1 MATQY
6 EVEHNIKPGPS
17 TQEGTRRI
25 DMSSFTSFLSN
36 LTTTDSHHAGAAAGG
51 AAHHNN
57 PHAIPTPV
65 DAAAL
70 YSLLQQQF
78 QTLFSTADP
87 NSQNAAFLSSLV
99 EALESD
105 IASPPTEIPGVPQE
119 YLDALD
125 RVPAKA
131 LKQKPDEACP
141 ICAEKFL
148 DDKYPLVVELPC
160 HSSHRFDLECV
171 SPWLRSK
178 GSCPMCRK
186 DLTKKKEQV
195 VVPDD
200 DEENEDPDGLYA

>member
-6 EVEHNIKPGPS
+6 EIEHNIKPGPS
-17 TQEGTRRI
+17 TQSGTRRI

-36 LTTTDSHHAGAAAGG
+36 LTTDSPSQSSAQQQTRHT
-51 AAHHNN
+51 N
-57 PHAIPTPV
+57 PHATPTPV

-70 YSLLQQQF
+70 YHLLQQQF
-78 QTLFSTADP
+78 QTLFSTAP
-87 NSQNAAFLSSLV
+87 NDDNARFLSSLV

-105 IASPPTEIPGVPQE
+105 IASPPTEIPGVSQE
-119 YLDALD
+119 YLDSLD
-125 RVPAKA
+125 RVPKKTLGA
-131 LKQKPDEACP
+131 DEACP

-148 DDKYPLVVELPC
+148 DDQYPLVVELPC

-186 DLTKKKEQV
+186 DLTKKKEQIV
-195 VVPDD
+195 VDDD
-200 DEENEDPDGLYA
+200 DEENDDPDGLYA

>member
-17 TQEGTRRI
+17 TQDGTRRI

-36 LTTTDSHHAGAAAGG
+36 LTTDNHSAAASAAAA
-51 AAHHNN
+51 AAHHN
-57 PHAIPTPV
+57 PHATPTPV

-70 YSLLQQQF
+70 YTLLQQQF
-78 QTLFSTADP
+78 QTLFSTAP
-87 NSQNAAFLSSLV
+87 NTQNAAFLSSLV

-105 IASPPTEIPGVPQE
+105 ISSPPTEIPGVSHE
-119 YLDALD
+119 YLDSLD
-125 RVPAKA
+125 RVPKKS
-131 LKQKPDEACP
+131 LKEDEACP

-186 DLTKKKEQV
+186 DLTKKKEPV
-195 VVPDD
+195 VVVDDD
-200 DEENEDPDGLYA
+200 DEENDDPDGLYA

>member
-6 EVEHNIKPGPS
+6 EIEHNIKPTPS

-25 DMSSFTSFLSN
+25 DMSSFTSFLTN
-36 LTTTDSHHAGAAAGG
+36 LTTNDAPSATRHT
-51 AAHHNN
+51 N
-57 PHAIPTPV
+57 PHATPTPV

-70 YSLLQQQF
+70 YHLLQQQF
-78 QTLFSTADP
+78 QTLFSTAP
-87 NSQNAAFLSSLV
+87 NADNARFLSGLV
-99 EALESD
+99 EALERD
-105 IASPPTEIPGVPQE
+105 IASPPTEIPGVSQE
-119 YLDALD
+119 YLDSLD
-125 RVPAKA
+125 RVSKKA
-131 LKQKPDEACP
+131 LGKDEACP

-148 DDKYPLVVELPC
+148 DDQYPLVVELPC

-195 VVPDD
+195 IVPDD
-200 DEENEDPDGLYA
+200 DDENDDPDGLYA

>member
-6 EVEHNIKPGPS
+6 EIEHNIKPGPS
-17 TQEGTRRI
+17 PQPGTRRI
-25 DMSSFTSFLSN
+25 DMSSFTSFLSHLATPTQPN
-36 LTTTDSHHAGAAAGG
+36 
-51 AAHHNN
+51 AHTN
-57 PHAIPTPV
+57 PHATPTPV

-70 YSLLQQQF
+70 YQLLQQQF
-78 QTLFSTADP
+78 QTLFSTAP
-87 NSQNAAFLSSLV
+87 NDDNARFLSSLV

-105 IASPPTEIPGVPQE
+105 IASPPTEIPGVSHE
-119 YLDALD
+119 YLDSLD
-125 RVPAKA
+125 RVPKKS
-131 LKQKPDEACP
+131 LGPDEACP

-186 DLTKKKEQV
+186 DLTKKKEPLV
-195 VVPDD
+195 VED
-200 DEENEDPDGLYA
+200 DEENDDPDGLYA